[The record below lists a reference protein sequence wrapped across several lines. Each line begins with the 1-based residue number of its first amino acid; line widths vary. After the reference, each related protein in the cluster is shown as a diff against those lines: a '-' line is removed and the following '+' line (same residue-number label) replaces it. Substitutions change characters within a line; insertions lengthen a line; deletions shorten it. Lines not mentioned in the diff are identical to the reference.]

1 MLNQIKI
8 NKFLYLKNIEVELSN
23 RLNVFTGES
32 GVGKSLI
39 IDAISFVLGE
49 KGNYEDGDY
58 VELVFELENQF
69 SEDGILILAREIK
82 NGKSFYYLNGR
93 KVGKSLIDDIS
104 KEVIEIHGQHSNQ
117 KLFNLDYH
125 REIYD
130 KFLKI
135 DDKLKTFQNLYQ
147 QYIKLKKEYEDIIS
161 KKSENQRKIDF
172 LNFQINELQQAN
184 IRAGEKQKLEEEYK
198 YLSNLSDIREILEYS
213 KSALSANDISVLP
226 ILSQVIKQFNK
237 IKDINQDLENIYSNL
252 EEAKALIENTFY
264 MIENFDVNL
273 DPYKLQEVE
282 DRLNLINS
290 LERKYNT
297 SADKLNS
304 LLENLKI
311 ELESLISIED
321 NIPILEKNL
330 KTLEENVLSLANEI
344 SQIRKSK
351 IKEFEDL
358 VVEGLRDIGF
368 KSANFK
374 VSIEEKLLDK
384 YGIDKIIFLFSAN
397 AGYEP
402 KILSDVASGG
412 EISRLSLILKLISKK
427 SVDTLIFDEID
438 TGIGGK
444 AAIEMAKKLKEL
456 SKDFQ
461 VILVTHLP
469 QIAVVGDKHFYIDKI
484 DLDGKTIAIVNNLNQ
499 ENRIG
504 EIARMLSGIVNKES
518 INLAKQLLLEGEK
531 WIK

>member
-39 IDAISFVLGE
+39 VDAISFVLGE
-49 KGNYEDGDY
+49 KGSYEDGDY
-58 VELVFELENQF
+58 VELVFEVENQF

-82 NGKSFYYLNGR
+82 NLKSFYYLNGR
-93 KVGKSLIDDIS
+93 KVGKSLIDEIS
-104 KEVIEIHGQHSNQ
+104 KELIEIHGQHSNQ
-117 KLFNLDYH
+117 KLLNLDYH

-130 KFLKI
+130 KFLKL

-147 QYIKLKKEYEDIIS
+147 QYVKLKKEYEELIN
-161 KKSENQRKIDF
+161 KKGENQRNIEF
-172 LNFQINELQQAN
+172 LNFQINELKQAN
-184 IRAGEKQKLEEEYK
+184 IKPGEKQKLEEEYK

-213 KSALSANDISVLP
+213 KSAFSSDNISVLP

-252 EEAKALIENTFY
+252 EEAKALIENIYYTL
-264 MIENFDVNL
+264 ENFDVNL
-273 DPYKLQEVE
+273 DPYRLQEVE
-282 DRLNLINS
+282 DRLNLINN

-297 SADKLNS
+297 SADELNIF
-304 LLENLKI
+304 LKN
-311 ELESLISIED
+311 LESQLEGLISIED
-321 NIPILEKNL
+321 NIPVLERNL
-330 KTLEENVLSLANEI
+330 KTLEKDVLSLAEEI
-344 SQIRKSK
+344 SHIRKSK
-351 IKEFEDL
+351 LREFEDL
-358 VVEGLRDIGF
+358 VIEGLKDIGF

-374 VSIEEKLLDK
+374 VLIEEKSLDK
-384 YGIDKIIFLFSAN
+384 FGMDKVVFLFSAN

-412 EISRLSLILKLISKK
+412 EISRLSLILKLISKN

-438 TGIGGK
+438 TGIGGR

-469 QIAVVGDKHFYIDKI
+469 QIAVVGDKHFYIEKI
-484 DLDGKTIAIVNNLNQ
+484 DLDEKTTAVVNKLDY
-499 ENRIG
+499 ESRIK
-504 EIARMLSGIVNKES
+504 EIARMLGGIVNQES